1 MKNNLLLILL
11 FFPWVLIAQENLK
24 VIDLNEAKSMN
35 IPDQYINANG
45 KVLIHNDYYQQIKS
59 AEVVLQEPN
68 EIENWPNG
76 AMPGTTARANRSYDL
91 DGDGSLELIVAAG
104 FQLYVFGID
113 GELWDGFPVAMN
125 YNVGGAPAIG
135 NVDDDPEP
143 EIIVTNNYSGI
154 EGQLNVFNIDGSM
167 QSGFPITYEYGA
179 PINDP
184 LLENIDGDPEYEI
197 IISVRDWPIG
207 HVFAYNG
214 DGSLDPYW
222 ENVTLD
228 YIPGAGVSS
237 GDLDGDGVPE
247 IIACSVWAIHVFD
260 IKGNYLPGWPYVL
273 EQDVRAIS
281 YSNPVIADID
291 EDGLNEIVLGTVNE
305 QPQTDAGA
313 VYVLNGDGTAVDGW
327 PQYVLNWIFSPVVVA
342 DLDQDGHL
350 DIVVGDNVLSPDPA
364 DYLMAYDKDGDFLP
378 GFPRGELPAMT
389 AQPSVAD
396 IDGDMDYEI
405 LYDNNM
411 YGNPYQI
418 FHHDA
423 SDFETFELD
432 PGYGVFYNSL
442 LIRDLNNDG
451 NLNIMLSNN
460 DFNNNECYHHIY
472 DLEIPYN
479 PDYIE
484 IETHQYN
491 TRNTGEYGLGDIII
505 GIEESVNKANNI
517 HVYPNPIEDHF
528 YLDGLDYE
536 GKADLTLYNA
546 LGEVVFSKQVNVSFH
561 TRIDL
566 IEPLPSGL
574 YLYKLTAGNQIIA
587 NGKVTR

>member
-1 MKNNLLLILL
+1 MLL
-11 FFPWVLIAQENLK
+11 FPWILIAQENLK
-24 VIDLNEAKSMN
+24 VIDYNEAKSMN
-35 IPDQYINANG
+35 IPAEYVNANG
-45 KVLIHNDYYQQIKS
+45 KVLIEKDYYEQLKS
-59 AEVVLQEPN
+59 AELVLEEPD
-68 EIENWPNG
+68 EIDGWPIG
-76 AMPGTTARANRSYDL
+76 AIQGTAARANRSYDL
-91 DGDGSLELIVAAG
+91 DGDGSLELIIAA
-104 FQLYVFGID
+104 QYYLYVFGID
-113 GELWDGFPVAMN
+113 GNLWDGFPVMMN
-125 YNVGGAPAIG
+125 YEAGGTPAIG

-143 EIIVTNNYSGI
+143 EIIVSCNFAGL

-167 QSGFPITYEYGA
+167 QAGFPITYDYGA
-179 PINDP
+179 PMNDP

-197 IISVRDWPIG
+197 IVSVRDWPYG

-214 DGSLDPYW
+214 DASIDPYW

-237 GDLDGDGVPE
+237 GDLNDDGTPE
-247 IIACSVWAIHVFD
+247 IIACSYWAIHVFD
-260 IKGNYLPGWPYVL
+260 IKGNYLPGWPFVL
-273 EQDVRAIS
+273 EQDVRGIS

-313 VYVLNGDGTAVDGW
+313 VYVLNGDGTLVNGW

-350 DIVVGDNVLSPDPA
+350 DIVVGDNVLSPYPD
-364 DYLMAYDKDGDFLP
+364 DYLMAYDKDGNFLP

-411 YGNPYQI
+411 YENPYQI
-418 FHHDA
+418 FHHDGSEFDA
-423 SDFETFELD
+423 FELD
-432 PGYGVFYNSL
+432 PGYGIFYNSL
-442 LIRDLNNDG
+442 LTRDLNGDG
-451 NLNIMLSNN
+451 NLNIMLSTN

-472 DLEIPYN
+472 DLNIPYN
-479 PDYIE
+479 PDYIA

-491 TRNTGEYGLGDIII
+491 SRNTGEYGVEDVII
-505 GIEESVNKANNI
+505 GIEEQLVENNNI
-517 HVYPNPIEDHF
+517 SVYPNPISNHF
-528 YLDGLDYE
+528 YIEGLNFE
-536 GKADLTLYNA
+536 GLAQFTLYNA
-546 LGEVVFSKQVNVSFH
+546 LGEIVFSNQINVSSH

-566 IEPLPSGL
+566 NEHLPSGL
-574 YLYKLTAGNQIIA
+574 YLYKLSAGNQIIA